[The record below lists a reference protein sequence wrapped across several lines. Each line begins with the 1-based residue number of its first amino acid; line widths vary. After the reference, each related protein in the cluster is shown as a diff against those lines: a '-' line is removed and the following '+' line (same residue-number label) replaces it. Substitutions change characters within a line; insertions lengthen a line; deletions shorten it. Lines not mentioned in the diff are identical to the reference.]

1 MNKLE
6 NLDLNL
12 CLTFLTVAKSGS
24 ISKAANEL
32 YVSQPA
38 ISYNIKILEERL
50 NCKLFNRT
58 AKGVE
63 LTAEATKLMYY
74 VENAYNTLQ
83 TGFKMLNDSNDLLQ
97 GEIKIG
103 VPTHICIFLVSDII
117 ESFNAKYP
125 GIKFSIVNRSTSEMI
140 DMLERRELDI
150 IIDNYPVYSSREDI
164 SILDLIEI
172 DNTFVASNKYSNLI
186 KDNNRISV
194 NELKKYPLLLHP
206 EKTSTRK
213 ELEEMMQQNSYSKFN
228 PNIEVATTEVMLEL
242 VKKGLGI
249 GYFARMSI
257 AELIRTG
264 ELIEIPV
271 KEKLPKTKICM
282 VYIKELLTNAP
293 KKFINIIKEKTDMLK
308 SLKEKNIRLILLQD
322 CMYKCEICHSEGIKN
337 KKINLLSPKDIQ
349 YMYKVINKNY
359 GISTVHLTGGDPLLK
374 KNLEDII
381 LCLKEERATVKMT
394 TNGYLLDENMW
405 IGKLIDKINIS
416 VYSIDKQQYEKI
428 SGIKGS
434 YDRVMNAIK
443 ELRFKY
449 PTLKICINTVFMK
462 NINDQIEDI
471 EALIKF
477 TMSIKAD
484 LKFIEIYPD
493 SLKEFVSIE
502 KIVQK
507 IKKLGYKNTSSNFRE
522 QIYSKGDHNVYIQK
536 CSCSAI
542 SKMKDKEKE
551 CRENN
556 DFYITQDGAINL
568 CRKSE
573 KIVNLYDMIK
583 NRKDEELVK
592 TIKEVYNVM
601 GNGCKC

>member
-38 ISYNIKILEERL
+38 ISHNIKMLEENL

-63 LTAEATKLMYY
+63 LTADATKLMYY

-83 TGFKMLNDSNDLLQ
+83 TGFKMLNDSTDLLQ

-117 ESFNAKYP
+117 ESFNEKYP

-140 DMLERRELDI
+140 DMLERRKLDI

-164 SILDLIEI
+164 TIIDLMEI

-186 KDNNRISV
+186 NNNRISI
-194 NELKKYPLLLHP
+194 NELKKYPLLLQP
-206 EKTSTRK
+206 QKTNTRK
-213 ELEEMMQQNSYSKFN
+213 ELEEMMEQNSYGKFN

-257 AELIRTG
+257 AELIQTG

-271 KEKLPKTKICM
+271 KEELPKTKICM

-293 KKFINIIKEKTDMLK
+293 KKFIEIIREKTDMLK
-308 SLKEKNIRLILLQD
+308 FLKEKAIRLILLQD
-322 CMYKCEICHSEGIKN
+322 CMYKCEFCHSEGIKN
-337 KKINLLSPKDIQ
+337 KKANLLSPKDIQ
-349 YMYKVINKNY
+349 YMYKVINKKY

-374 KNLEDII
+374 ENIKDII
-381 LCLKEERATVKMT
+381 LYLKEENANVKIT

-449 PTLKICINTVFMK
+449 PTLKLCINTVFMK
-462 NINDQIEDI
+462 DINDGIEDI

-493 SLKEFVSIE
+493 SLKEFISIE

-507 IKKLGYKNTSSNFRE
+507 IRKFGYKNTSSNFRE
-522 QIYSKGDHNVYIQK
+522 QIYSKGDHSVYIQK

-542 SKMKDKEKE
+542 SKMEDKEKV

-556 DFYITQDGAINL
+556 DLYITQDGAINL
-568 CRKSE
+568 CRQSE
-573 KIVNLYDMIK
+573 EVVNLYDIIK
-583 NRKDEELVK
+583 NRKDEELVNK
-592 TIKEVYNVM
+592 IKEVYNIM

>member
-1 MNKLE
+1 
-6 NLDLNL
+6 
-12 CLTFLTVAKSGS
+12 
-24 ISKAANEL
+24 
-32 YVSQPA
+32 
-38 ISYNIKILEERL
+38 
-50 NCKLFNRT
+50 
-58 AKGVE
+58 
-63 LTAEATKLMYY
+63 
-74 VENAYNTLQ
+74 
-83 TGFKMLNDSNDLLQ
+83 
-97 GEIKIG
+97 
-103 VPTHICIFLVSDII
+103 
-117 ESFNAKYP
+117 
-125 GIKFSIVNRSTSEMI
+125 
-140 DMLERRELDI
+140 
-150 IIDNYPVYSSREDI
+150 
-164 SILDLIEI
+164 
-172 DNTFVASNKYSNLI
+172 
-186 KDNNRISV
+186 
-194 NELKKYPLLLHP
+194 
-206 EKTSTRK
+206 
-213 ELEEMMQQNSYSKFN
+213 
-228 PNIEVATTEVMLEL
+228 
-242 VKKGLGI
+242 
-249 GYFARMSI
+249 
-257 AELIRTG
+257 
-264 ELIEIPV
+264 
-271 KEKLPKTKICM
+271 
-282 VYIKELLTNAP
+282 
-293 KKFINIIKEKTDMLK
+293 
-308 SLKEKNIRLILLQD
+308 
-322 CMYKCEICHSEGIKN
+322 
-337 KKINLLSPKDIQ
+337 
-349 YMYKVINKNY
+349 
-359 GISTVHLTGGDPLLK
+359 
-374 KNLEDII
+374 
-381 LCLKEERATVKMT
+381 MT

>member
-308 SLKEKNIRLILLQD
+308 SLKEKNIRLILL
-322 CMYKCEICHSEGIKN
+322 
-337 KKINLLSPKDIQ
+337 
-349 YMYKVINKNY
+349 
-359 GISTVHLTGGDPLLK
+359 
-374 KNLEDII
+374 
-381 LCLKEERATVKMT
+381 
-394 TNGYLLDENMW
+394 
-405 IGKLIDKINIS
+405 
-416 VYSIDKQQYEKI
+416 
-428 SGIKGS
+428 
-434 YDRVMNAIK
+434 
-443 ELRFKY
+443 
-449 PTLKICINTVFMK
+449 
-462 NINDQIEDI
+462 
-471 EALIKF
+471 
-477 TMSIKAD
+477 
-484 LKFIEIYPD
+484 
-493 SLKEFVSIE
+493 
-502 KIVQK
+502 
-507 IKKLGYKNTSSNFRE
+507 
-522 QIYSKGDHNVYIQK
+522 
-536 CSCSAI
+536 
-542 SKMKDKEKE
+542 
-551 CRENN
+551 
-556 DFYITQDGAINL
+556 
-568 CRKSE
+568 
-573 KIVNLYDMIK
+573 
-583 NRKDEELVK
+583 
-592 TIKEVYNVM
+592 
-601 GNGCKC
+601 

>member
-12 CLTFLTVAKSGS
+12 CVTFLNVAKSGS
-24 ISKAANEL
+24 ISKAADEL

-38 ISYNIKILEERL
+38 ISYNIKTLEEKL

-63 LTAEATKLMYY
+63 LTAEAKKLMYY

-103 VPTHICIFLVSDII
+103 VPTHICIFLVTDII

-150 IIDNYPVYSSREDI
+150 IIDNYPVYSSRDDI
-164 SILDLIEI
+164 SIIDLMEI
-172 DNTFVASNKYSNLI
+172 DNTFVASNKYFDLI
-186 KDNNRISV
+186 KDNKKISV
-194 NELKKYPLLLHP
+194 NELKKYPLLLQP

-213 ELEEMMQQNSYSKFN
+213 ELEGMMQQNSYSKFN

-249 GYFARMSI
+249 GYFARMSVT
-257 AELIRTG
+257 ELIRKG

-271 KEKLPKTKICM
+271 EEKLPKTKICM
-282 VYIKELLTNAP
+282 VYVKELLTNAP
-293 KKFINIIKEKTDMLK
+293 KKFIDIIEEKTDMLK
-308 SLKEKNIRLILLQD
+308 SLKEKTIRLILLQD
-322 CMYKCEICHSEGIKN
+322 CMYKCEFCHSEGIKS
-337 KKINLLSPKDIQ
+337 KKKNLLTPNDIQ
-349 YMYKVINKNY
+349 YMYKLINKNY
-359 GISTVHLTGGDPLLK
+359 EINTVHLTGGDPLLK
-374 KNLEDII
+374 ENLKEII
-381 LCLKEERATVKMT
+381 LKLKEEKATIKMT

-405 IGKLIDKINIS
+405 IGELIDKINIS
-416 VYSIDKQQYEKI
+416 VYSIDRQQYEKV

-434 YDRVMNAIK
+434 YDRVMNAIR

-449 PTLKICINTVFMK
+449 PTLKICINTVLMK
-462 NINDQIEDI
+462 NINDQIEEI

-484 LKFIEIYPD
+484 LKFIEIYPE

-507 IKKLGYKNTSSNFRE
+507 IKKIGYKNTSSNYRE
-522 QIYSKGDHNVYIQK
+522 QIYSKGDHNINIQR

-542 SKMKDKEKE
+542 SKMKNKEKS

-556 DFYITQDGAINL
+556 DFYITQDGEVNL

-573 KIVNLYDMIK
+573 KVVNLYDIIK

-592 TIKEVYNVM
+592 KIKEVYNAM
-601 GNGCKC
+601 GKECNC